1 MDNDDR
7 QIGRILHR
15 REVLALLGAA
25 GGAGGAAWLAR
36 RGGLLLAAAT
46 PTTALTLGTAETALA
61 QTPSCVVKPELTE
74 GPYFVDDQLD
84 RSDIRGEPS
93 DGSVR
98 EGVPFALTLNVSQL
112 ANGACTPLSGARVDV
127 WHCDALG
134 VYSGVAD
141 FASPTS
147 TIGQTFLRGYQT
159 TGDDGAVHFTTIY
172 PGWYPGRA
180 VHIHFKIRTVGTNG
194 SAYEFTSQFFLDDA
208 LSDQVFTQS
217 PYTAKGGTRMRNTA
231 DGIYS
236 SGGDQLLLNATPAST
251 SEGDGYAVTF
261 ALGLDLSDTA
271 VGAADGNAGGGPGG
285 PGGRFAP
292 GGGPPPRR

>member
-15 REVLALLGAA
+15 REVLALLGA
-25 GGAGGAAWLAR
+25 AGGAAWLAR

-46 PTTALTLGTAETALA
+46 PTTALTLGTAESALA
-61 QTPSCVVKPELTE
+61 QSPSCVVKPELTE

-84 RSDIRGEPS
+84 RSDIRIEPS

-112 ANGACTPLSGARVDV
+112 NNGACTPLPGARVDV

-141 FASPTS
+141 FSSTTS
-147 TIGQTFLRGYQT
+147 TVGQKFLRGYQT
-159 TGDDGAVHFTTIY
+159 TGDDGAVQFTTIY
-172 PGWYPGRA
+172 PGWYTGRA

-208 LSDQVFTQS
+208 LSDQVFAQS
-217 PYTAKGGTRMRNTA
+217 APYNTKRGTRMRNAA

-236 SGGDQLLLNATPAST
+236 SGGDQLLLSATPT
-251 SEGDGYAVTF
+251 DTGYAASF

-271 VGAADGNAGGGPGG
+271 VGAADGNAGGG
-285 PGGRFAP
+285 R
-292 GGGPPPRR
+292 PRR